1 MNLINKRIKCLRK
14 EENLTQKEFAKRLLF
29 SQSYLSGLENG
40 TEIPSDKT
48 IMLMVHEFGV
58 SKKWLLNGEGAMYD
72 EVYTHDRAQSS
83 IMADKALLSIMK
95 QLNTDSTAAYASIAF
110 CLNYMADILELEKRP
125 NGEHNFEYLNELSI
139 LLVEITS
146 YFRKA
151 ISYDETTDSKD
162 IDLIVDR
169 LKDCAYELSR
179 LE

>member
-1 MNLINKRIKCLRK
+1 MNLINERIKWLRK

-40 TEIPSDKT
+40 TEIPSEKT

-58 SKKWLLNGEGAMYD
+58 SKKWLLKGEGAMYD

-83 IMADKALLSIMK
+83 IMADKALLNIMK
-95 QLNTDSTAAYASIAF
+95 QLNTNSTAAYASIAL
-110 CLNYMADILELEKRP
+110 CLSDMADILEFGKKP
-125 NGEHNFEYLNELSI
+125 NGEHNFEYLNELCI

-151 ISYDETTDSKD
+151 RYYNEKPDPKD
-162 IDLIVDR
+162 IDFIVER
-169 LKDCAYELSR
+169 LQNCTYELSNFD
-179 LE
+179 